1 MTGRY
6 AGLWSRLSALPHE
19 ARLQTPYFE
28 GLETPQQVG
37 LRAATA
43 LVELASDA
51 RANSSFGHG
60 PLLAVTHSTV
70 LESFLA
76 AVFGA
81 DFDSVETKNLAWL
94 KIRVAPHRLLTPM
107 GPLGWRLSLESSQG
121 AEWRTSPDALCLDL
135 NAAPLV
141 GVASGFLPACS
152 GGLTL
157 TVAETTPRQ
166 QYSWMLWS
174 LVGSL
179 LFAVAGVLKV
189 VATGGELGGEST
201 YSSSSY
207 YWGPVT
213 GSVDWCE
220 ANYAVLPHVA
230 EMANSVSSLFFVATG
245 QRVALQS
252 KRAGAE
258 VRYQL
263 LGVCLAL
270 VGLGS
275 FAFHATLRKQEQALD
290 EIPMLWLATLAA
302 YCIFQGN
309 RSSIASTPSQQP
321 SSSHQPL
328 KPPYGVWLPCLLVVW
343 CVGASV
349 AQWSVTG
356 GWQPIAFHLGFAS
369 AEVVFLRG
377 AWLQMRRTK
386 DQRTRAVLERAFVLY
401 AIAIGT
407 WALDNAFCQPLR
419 EVTSLLSWGWVAYP
433 QLHAFGWHGVMALAS
448 SLMILGGTTERLEF
462 LADRP
467 GHRAWLQPSSLFGF
481 FWPTLRHT
489 SNASGN
495 GAALK

>member
-1 MTGRY
+1 
-6 AGLWSRLSALPHE
+6 LSALPHE

-51 RANSSFGHG
+51 RASASFGNG

-76 AVFGA
+76 AIFGA

-94 KIRVAPHRLLTPM
+94 KIRIAPHRLTPM
-107 GPLGWRLSLESSQG
+107 GPLGWRLRLEDSQG
-121 AEWRTSPDALCLDL
+121 AEWQNSPDALCLDL
-135 NAAPLV
+135 TAAPLM
-141 GVASGFLPACS
+141 GVASGYLPAS
-152 GGLTL
+152 SDGLPT
-157 TVAETTPRQ
+157 ANATTTQ
-166 QYSWMLWS
+166 QYSWMLWA

-189 VATGGELGGEST
+189 VATGGKLGGVST
-201 YSSSSY
+201 SSSSSY

-230 EMANSVSSLFFVATG
+230 EMANSVSSLFFVGTG
-245 QRVALQS
+245 LSVALQAR
-252 KRAGAE
+252 RAGAE
-258 VRYQL
+258 LRYQL

-275 FAFHATLRKQEQALD
+275 VAFHATLRKQEQALD

-309 RSSIASTPSQQP
+309 RASTATLSQKSS
-321 SSSHQPL
+321 SSSHLLPP
-328 KPPYGVWLPCLLVVW
+328 PPYGLWLPSVLVFWCL
-343 CVGASV
+343 GASA

-369 AEVVFLRG
+369 AEAVFLRG

-401 AIAIGT
+401 AVAIGT

-419 EVTSLLSWGWVAYP
+419 QLTSLLTWGWIAYP

-467 GHRAWLQPSSLFGF
+467 GHRVWLQPSSLFGF
-481 FWPTLRHT
+481 FWPALVHT
-489 SNASGN
+489 SNVADT
-495 GAALK
+495 ALK